1 MVQSRSYS
9 GLLNRL
15 LQIIVL
21 GYQALAV
28 AVLIATLSLASNW
41 LRQPFLGAFVEH
53 TLVFN
58 GVGPKEK
65 PGWELLNRGYT
76 FGNQL
81 VAVNGQNV
89 SNAADIHTALES
101 ATVGETI
108 PVTIRTPQGEVKTED
123 VTLTAFPDRWTYLYL
138 PSLLSLGYLVISLWI
153 FGLRRSE
160 SAGRAFALLV
170 SSMAIVSGAL
180 FDLYTTHYLTHI
192 WTLAMGIAGGAMID
206 LGLAFPQEARFSVGR
221 PYLRWFGYVIGLVLV
236 GYAYTTLFDFSH
248 PAAYLRAWQAL
259 YAFNAISFLFFLV
272 LVIWRILTARSPI
285 VRNQAQ
291 TILWGG
297 IVGFG
302 PLVVWLI
309 LAAVFGSVNFSPY
322 ILILTIIFP
331 FFTGYTILRYRIF
344 STDYFLRRGLLYA
357 LLSVITV
364 GGYALLVSGVSL
376 IFGQRLQS
384 AHPLV
389 IGLTIFLLA
398 LLFNPLR
405 DRLQQSLDMIFLR
418 GQRAYQERLKQ
429 FAHELTNALDLPTI
443 QQNLRE
449 TIQSTLMPSL
459 LHIYTYDLLM
469 DQFVAAPDETGQPTS
484 DIRFAANSPLVQY
497 MYRGRQPLYS
507 ESSTLPEA
515 VQSERARLALL
526 GAELYIPMSGKE
538 RLNGWL
544 ALGPLLSGRPYT
556 DQQLQFLENL
566 ADQASLA
573 IERAQIVFNMH
584 RSVQEMS
591 VINRISQGIN
601 ITLSFDDILELI
613 NAQTFQVIPATD
625 FHITLYNRTGGY
637 FYYAFSLENND
648 RLVQQ
653 ENIPLP
659 PSQGLAPQIIQQ
671 GRPILTQ
678 DYMGE
683 CQMRNVRPALQG
695 VHAWMGVP
703 LNSGAETIGALSVG
717 SRDPTVTYT
726 RGQLDL
732 LQAIANQTAGA
743 IVKARLFKETE
754 ERARQLSTLNEITK
768 RLTSTLETDPLLQT
782 VLENAVSI
790 LNCEAGSLFLVD
802 ENTDDL
808 IFRVTVGPVGSNL
821 LGQRLPAG
829 SGIVGRAVQTR
840 NAVLE
845 NDVQRSV
852 DWFPNTDQQTGFV
865 SRSILAVPMQV
876 KDRVV
881 GVIEVINRKDG
892 LPFVQEDAALL
903 MAFAGQAAIALENAR
918 LYTLTDQE
926 LAARVEELSVMQRID
941 RELNASLEIDRA
953 MRITLD
959 WAMRQSSATAGLI
972 GVVTSDG
979 LRLMA
984 HQGYGSDLDVY
995 ANSPM
1000 PLNQSAMES
1009 VIETGQAQRIL
1020 LDPEEGGGIL
1030 PGARS
1035 QIIIPIR
1042 RETTVIGL
1050 MLLESVEEFGEDIS
1064 FLIRLSDHAA
1074 IAISNAQLYAEVQ
1087 AANLAK
1093 SDFVSFVAHEL
1104 KNPMTSIKGYTEL
1117 LAAGA
1122 VGAINEN
1129 QANFLQTIRSNV
1141 ERMSTLVSDL
1151 NDNSKIE
1158 AGRLRLEFKAVDVP
1172 EVIDEVIRSTHRQ
1185 IEEKKQSVEVRLSHK
1200 LPPVW
1205 ADRTR
1210 LGQVLTN
1217 LLSNAHKYTP
1227 EEGHIVIGAE
1237 ESDNQWD
1244 PQGAARVIH
1253 IWVQD
1258 NGIGISLEDQ
1268 RKIFNKFFRSED
1280 QKAREAPGTG
1290 LGLNITKSL
1299 VEMQGG
1305 RIWFESV
1312 FREGTTFHF
1321 TIPVAEGY

>member
-1 MVQSRSYS
+1 MVQSRPTSD
-9 GLLNRL
+9 LLNRF

-21 GYQALAV
+21 GYQVLAV
-28 AVLIATLSLASNW
+28 ITLVVTFFLAHTW
-41 LRQPFLGAFVEH
+41 LKQPFLGAFVEH

-58 GVGPKEK
+58 GVGPKGK
-65 PGWELLNRGYT
+65 PDWQLLNQGYT

-81 VAVNGQNV
+81 IAVNGRNV
-89 SNAADIHTALES
+89 SSAADIRAALES
-101 ATVGETI
+101 SAEGQII
-108 PVTIRTPQGEVKTED
+108 PVVIRTPQGEMRTEK
-123 VTLTAFPDRWTYLYL
+123 VRLTAFPDRWTYLYL
-138 PSLLSLGYLVISLWI
+138 PTLLSLGYLVISLWI

-160 SAGRAFALLV
+160 STGRAFALLV
-170 SSMAIVSGAL
+170 SSMAIVSAAL

-192 WTLAMGIAGGAMID
+192 WTLSLGIAGGAMID

-221 PYLRWFGYVIGLVLV
+221 PYLRWFGYVIGLALV
-236 GYAYTTLFDFSH
+236 GYAYTTLFDFSR
-248 PAAYLRAWQAL
+248 PTAYLKAWQAL
-259 YAFNAISFLFFLV
+259 YAFNAISFLFFLLLIV
-272 LVIWRILTARSPI
+272 WRILTARSPI

-291 TILWGG
+291 TILLGSV
-297 IVGFG
+297 VGFG
-302 PLVVWLI
+302 PLVVWLV
-309 LAAVFGSVNFSPY
+309 LAAALGSVNFSPY
-322 ILILTIIFP
+322 ILILTILFP
-331 FFTGYTILRYRIF
+331 FFTGYTILRYRFF
-344 STDYFLRRGLLYA
+344 SADYFMRRTLLYA
-357 LLSVITV
+357 LLSVLTV
-364 GGYALLVSGVSL
+364 GGYALLVSGLSL

-389 IGLTIFLLA
+389 VGLTIFLLA

-405 DRLQQSLDMIFLR
+405 DRLQQTLDAIFLR
-418 GQRAYQERLKQ
+418 GQRAYQERLNQ
-429 FAHELTNALDLPTI
+429 FTHDLTNALDLPTI
-443 QQNLRE
+443 QQKLRE
-449 TIQSTLMPSL
+449 TIQSALSPKL
-459 LHIYTYDLLM
+459 LHIYTYDPLM
-469 DQFVAAPDETGQPTS
+469 DQFVAAPDESGQPTS
-484 DIRFAANSPLVQY
+484 DIRFAASSPLVQY

-507 ESSTLPEA
+507 EGSTIPEA
-515 VQSERARLALL
+515 VQAERARLALL
-526 GAELYIPMSGKE
+526 GTELYIPMPGKE

-544 ALGPLLSGRPYT
+544 ALGSLHSGRPYT

-573 IERAQIVFNMH
+573 IERAQVVFNMH

-648 RLVQQ
+648 RLVNQ

-678 DYMGE
+678 DYMSE
-683 CQMRNVRPALQG
+683 CQTRNVRPALKG
-695 VHAWMGVP
+695 VRAWMGVP

-732 LQAIANQTAGA
+732 LLAIANQTAGA

-768 RLTSTLETDPLLQT
+768 RLTSTLETEPLLRT
-782 VLENAVSI
+782 ILENAVSI

-808 IFRVTVGPVGSNL
+808 IFRVTVGPVGGNL

-840 NAVLE
+840 SAVVE
-845 NDVQRSV
+845 NDVQRSA
-852 DWFPNTDQQTGFV
+852 DWFPNTDQQTGFI

-876 KDRVV
+876 KDRVI

-892 LPFVQEDAALL
+892 LPFVQEDEALL

-953 MRITLD
+953 MRITLE
-959 WAMRQSSATAGLI
+959 WAMRQSGATAGLI
-972 GVVTSDG
+972 GVVEADG

-1000 PLNQSAMES
+1000 PLDQSLMKSAVES
-1009 VIETGQAQRIL
+1009 GQAQRIVI
-1020 LDPEEGGGIL
+1020 DPEEGGGIL
-1030 PGARS
+1030 HGARS

-1042 RETTVIGL
+1042 REASVIGL
-1050 MLLESVEEFGEDIS
+1050 MLLESVREFGEDIS
-1064 FLIRLSDHAA
+1064 FLTRLSDHAA

-1172 EVIDEVIRSTHRQ
+1172 DVIDEVIRSTHRQ
-1185 IEEKKQSVEVRLSHK
+1185 IEEKKQTVEVK
-1200 LPPVW
+1200 LPPKLPAVW

-1244 PQGAARVIH
+1244 PQGAARVVH
-1253 IWVQD
+1253 IWVRD
-1258 NGIGISLEDQ
+1258 NGIGISVEDQ
-1268 RKIFNKFFRSED
+1268 KKIFNKFFRSED

-1321 TIPVAEGY
+1321 TIPVAEGD

>member
-1 MVQSRSYS
+1 MLMGRSRSYS
-9 GLLNRL
+9 DYRI

-21 GYQALAV
+21 GYQVLAV
-28 AVLIATLSLASNW
+28 AVLIATLSLSVNW
-41 LRQPFLGAFVEH
+41 LRQPFFGAFVEH

-58 GVGPKEK
+58 GVGPKGK
-65 PGWELLNRGYT
+65 AGWELLNRGYT

-81 VAVNGQNV
+81 VAISGQDV
-89 SNAADIHTALES
+89 HSSADIHTALKS
-101 ATVGETI
+101 ATGGDSI
-108 PVTIRTPQGEVKTED
+108 SITIRTPDGKLITEN
-123 VTLTAFPDRWTYLYL
+123 VTLTEFPDRWAYLYL
-138 PSLLSLGYLVISLWI
+138 PSILSLAYLVISLWI

-160 SAGRAFALLV
+160 STGRAFALLV
-170 SSMAIVSGAL
+170 SSMSIISGTL

-192 WTLAMGIAGGAMID
+192 WTLAIGVAGGALID
-206 LGLAFPQEARFSVGR
+206 LALAFPQEARFSVGR
-221 PYLRWFGYVIGLVLV
+221 PYLRWFGYLIGLTLV
-236 GYAYTTLFDFSH
+236 GWTYTTLFDFSH
-248 PAAYLRAWQAL
+248 PVAYLKAWQAL
-259 YAFNAISFLFFLV
+259 YAFDAISFVFFLGI
-272 LVIWRILTARSPI
+272 VIWRLLTTRSPI
-285 VRNQAQ
+285 FRDQAQ
-291 TILWGG
+291 TILLGG
-297 IVGFG
+297 VIGFG
-302 PLVVWLI
+302 PLVVWLV
-309 LAAVFGSVNFSPY
+309 LAVTLGSVNFSPY

-331 FFTGYTILRYRIF
+331 LFTGYTILRYRIL
-344 STDYFLRRGLLYA
+344 STDYFMHRSLLYV
-357 LLSVITV
+357 LLSIITV
-364 GGYALLVSGVSL
+364 GGYALLVSGLSL
-376 IFGQRLQS
+376 IFGQRLSS

-389 IGLTIFLLA
+389 VGLTIFLLA

-405 DRLQQSLDMIFLR
+405 TRLQQMLDAVFLR
-418 GQRAYQERLKQ
+418 GQRAYQERLNQ
-429 FAHELTNALDLPTI
+429 FTHELTNALDLPVI
-443 QQNLRE
+443 QQKLRE
-449 TIQSTLMPSL
+449 TVQSTLMPKL
-459 LHIYTYDLLM
+459 LHIYTYDLLT
-469 DQFVAAPDETGQPTS
+469 DQFVATPDENGRPTS
-484 DIRFAANSPLVQY
+484 DIRFAASNPLVQY
-497 MYRGRQPLYS
+497 MYRQQQPLYS
-507 ESSTLPEA
+507 EGSTVPE
-515 VQSERARLALL
+515 VIQTERARLALL
-526 GAELYIPMSGKE
+526 GAELYIPIVGKE

-544 ALGPLLSGRPYT
+544 AIGPALSGRPYT
-556 DQQLQFLENL
+556 SQQLQFLENL
-566 ADQASLA
+566 AGQASLA
-573 IERAQIVFNMH
+573 IERAQVVSNMH

-591 VINRISQGIN
+591 IINRISQGIN
-601 ITLSFDDILELI
+601 VTISFDDILELI
-613 NAQTFQVIPATD
+613 NTQTFQIIPATD
-625 FHITLYNRTGGY
+625 FHITLYNRTAGY
-637 FYYAFSLENND
+637 FYYAFCLENND
-648 RLVQQ
+648 RLVNQ

-659 PSQGLAPQIIQQ
+659 PSQGLAPQVIQQ

-678 DYMGE
+678 NYVQE
-683 CQMRNVRPALQG
+683 CQTRNVRPALQN
-695 VHAWMGVP
+695 VQAWMGVP

-726 RGQLDL
+726 RDQQDL
-732 LQAIANQTAGA
+732 LLSIANQTAGA

-768 RLTSTLETDPLLQT
+768 HLTSTLETEPLLQII
-782 VLENAVSI
+782 LENAVKI

-802 ENTDDL
+802 EQTDEL
-808 IFRVTVGPVGSNL
+808 VFRVTTGPVGDNL
-821 LGQRLPAG
+821 LGQRLPPG

-840 NAVLE
+840 SPVME
-845 NDVQRSV
+845 NDVQRSTS
-852 DWFPNTDQQTGFV
+852 WFPNTDQQTGFV
-865 SRSILAVPMQV
+865 SHSLLAVPMQV
-876 KDRVV
+876 KDRVI

-892 LPFVQEDAALL
+892 LPFVQEDQALL
-903 MAFAGQAAIALENAR
+903 MAFAGQAAIAIENAR

-953 MRITLD
+953 MRITLE
-959 WAMRQSSATAGLI
+959 WALRQSGATAGLI
-972 GVVTSDG
+972 GIVNSDG

-984 HQGYGSDLDVY
+984 HQGYGNNLDIY
-995 ANSPM
+995 ADAPM
-1000 PLNQSAMES
+1000 PLTQPQMKSAVEN
-1009 VIETGQAQRIL
+1009 GQAQRIL
-1020 LDPEEGGGIL
+1020 LDPEEGGSIL
-1030 PGARS
+1030 NGARS

-1042 RETTVIGL
+1042 REASVIGL
-1050 MLLESVEEFGEDIS
+1050 MLLESTRELGENLS
-1064 FLIRLSDHAA
+1064 FLTRLSDHAA

-1172 EVIDEVIRSTHRQ
+1172 DVIDEVIRSTHRQ
-1185 IEEKKQSVEVRLSHK
+1185 IEDKKQTVEVRLPAK
-1200 LPPVW
+1200 LPQVW

-1227 EEGHIVIGAE
+1227 EEGLIVIGAE
-1237 ESDNQWD
+1237 EADNQWD
-1244 PQGAARVIH
+1244 PQGAARVVH

-1258 NGIGISLEDQ
+1258 NGIGISIEDQ
-1268 RKIFNKFFRSED
+1268 KKIFNKFFRSED

-1312 FREGTTFHF
+1312 FREGTTFHI
-1321 TIPVAEGY
+1321 TIPVAES